1 MKVAK
6 THGNCINCSSVSGS
20 WEGISYVR
28 VRDNRVMRFV
38 AAICLAA
45 LGAIVLPMLG
55 QSINSGTVT
64 GQVNDPSGA
73 VIAGATV
80 RLTNAVT
87 GYEQSAVADSN
98 GTFRFNSVPVNK
110 YHLVISAP
118 GFAVAQQDLDVR
130 NSVPVIANVALNI
143 AGATESVTVQSSAAS
158 VETDTAAHQDVDQS
172 AFSKLPVLSP
182 GAGLSDAI
190 TFSTGAVAQDAN
202 GFFHPQ
208 GDHAQ
213 TTFVID
219 GQPVSDQQSK
229 LFSTQIPLN
238 ALQGMELITGSPEAQ
253 YGDKT
258 SLVVNATTRSGLGAT
273 KPFGSLESTWG
284 SFGTWSGSATIG
296 FGTPNYR
303 KLPGAECRR
312 SGRFLDTP
320 ELLPFHDIGNNGSI
334 FDRFDWQ
341 PGPQDI
347 VHLDLFAA
355 RNWFQVP
362 NSYDQLTQDQK
373 QRVMSW
379 SIAPGYQHTFNA
391 HTLLTVNAFVRHDQL
406 NYYAEPGSFDDTPVT
421 ASQNRVLM
429 NYGVKTDLAI
439 SHGHHDIKIGIQIQ
453 QTRLL
458 ENFQFAVTNA
468 DYNPVCLDG
477 AGNPLR
483 LPGVTDPDDC
493 AGASMGA
500 VPNPNLLPG
509 IVPYDLTRGG
519 SPFNFHGTHN
529 VNQYAFYIQDTITL
543 GHFTVDAG
551 LRDDQYNGL
560 TSSNGVQPRLGLSYL
575 LPTKTVLRA
584 AYARTFETPFNEN
597 LILSSAAGAGGL
609 AENLFGSVS
618 NPIRP
623 GNRNDFDAGLQ
634 QGIGKWL
641 IIDAD
646 YFWKYTHNAY
656 DFAVLFNTPITFP
669 ISWNNSKVD
678 GVSARVSTINL
689 HGFQAYFTLGHTRA
703 RYFPPES
710 GGLIALG
717 GIPSGVF
724 RIDHDQAY
732 QQNVNLR
739 YQRRKNE
746 EWIDFT
752 WRYDSGLVVSG
763 VPDVA
768 AALALTAAQQVD
780 IGFACAGVAASFESP
795 IRTCAAW
802 ELRHCLRC
810 PDRRGERRPQSGSR
824 EAAQPVRHRGRH
836 RQSIPQRKRA
846 ALDFA
851 IHSGERHQQSSALQ
865 FPLHL

>member
-1 MKVAK
+1 
-6 THGNCINCSSVSGS
+6 
-20 WEGISYVR
+20 
-28 VRDNRVMRFV
+28 MRFV
-38 AAICLAA
+38 TAICLVA
-45 LGAIVLPMLG
+45 LAPIVLPVFA

-64 GQVNDPSGA
+64 GQVADPSGA

-98 GTFRFNSVPVNK
+98 GAFRFNSVPVNK
-110 YHLVISAP
+110 YHLMISAP
-118 GFAVAQQDLDVR
+118 GFTSAQQDVDVR
-130 NSVPVIANVALNI
+130 NSVPVVANVALNI
-143 AGATESVTVQSSAAS
+143 AGSTESVTVQASAAS

-172 AFSKLPVLSP
+172 AFSKLPVSSP

-190 TFSTGAVAQDAN
+190 TFSTGAVSQDAN

-273 KPFGSLESTWG
+273 KPFGSVDSSWG

-296 FGTPNYR
+296 FGTPNYGNF
-303 KLPGAECRR
+303 LALNGAR

-320 ELLPFHDIGNNGSI
+320 EFLPIHDIGNNGSI

-373 QRVMSW
+373 QRVLSW

-391 HTLLTVNAFVRHDQL
+391 HTLLTVNAFARRDQL
-406 NYYAEPGSFDDTPVT
+406 NYYASRDTFEDTPVT
-421 ASQNRVLM
+421 ASQNRVLL
-429 NYGVKTDLAI
+429 NYGVKTDLSI
-439 SHGHHDIKIGIQIQ
+439 SHGHHDIKIGTQIQ

-468 DYNPVCLDG
+468 NYNPVCLDT
-477 AGNPLR
+477 AGNPLG

-493 AGASMGA
+493 AGAVSGA
-500 VPNPNLLPG
+500 VPNPGLLPG

-519 SPFNFHGTHN
+519 SPFSFHATHN
-529 VNQYAFYIQDTITL
+529 INEYAFFIQDTITL
-543 GHFTVDAG
+543 GRLTLDVG

-560 TSSNGVQPRLGLSYL
+560 TSANGVQPRLGLSYL

-597 LILSSAAGAGGL
+597 LILSSAAGTGGL

-678 GVSARVSTINL
+678 GVSGRISTINL

-739 YQRRKNE
+739 YQRGKNE

-768 AALALTAAQQVD
+768 AALALRASQQVD
-780 IGFACAGVAASFESP
+780 IGFACAGVPATFEAP
-795 IRTCAAW
+795 IRNCPGIGTSTLLTLPQTGA
-802 ELRHCLRC
+802 ENDDHN
-810 PDRRGERRPQSGSR
+810 PDRVKQRSLFDIAVGTDNLFHKESGPRWTLRFTVENVTNKVALYNFLSTFSGTHFI
-824 EAAQPVRHRGRH
+824 QPRSYQATAGYV
-836 RQSIPQRKRA
+836 
-846 ALDFA
+846 F
-851 IHSGERHQQSSALQ
+851 
-865 FPLHL
+865 